1 MDGRRRVRL
10 KRFLEGL
17 SQRLDIGALVFDPL
31 QFPHRLE
38 SPEDREIA
46 AFVAASLAY
55 GRVKIINRHV
65 ADVLNR
71 MGPSPFRF
79 VLTFDPERDAH
90 RFDGFVHRFNSGR
103 DLAVLC
109 YLLKQV
115 LRVYGSLKAFFLAGY
130 DPSDQDI
137 GKALTHFVE
146 GLLRLDVSPF
156 YPNGLL
162 PRGAGVRFF
171 LPSPRDGSACKRLNL
186 FLRWMVRRDHLDLG
200 LWPEV
205 APSKLIM
212 PVDVHVSRI
221 SQRLGLTHLKTPS
234 WRMAEEI
241 TWNLKALDP
250 EDPVK
255 YDFALSHPR
264 LLEEGKG
271 LGISP
276 GPGR

>member
-1 MDGRRRVRL
+1 MDGRRRARL
-10 KRFLEGL
+10 KRLLDGFYR
-17 SQRLDIGALVFDPL
+17 RLDSGALVFDPL
-31 QFPHRLE
+31 QFPHRLN
-38 SPEDREIA
+38 SPDDREIA
-46 AFVAASLAY
+46 AFLAASLAY
-55 GRVKIINRHV
+55 GHGKIINQHV

-71 MGPSPFRF
+71 MGNSPFRF
-79 VLTFDPERDAH
+79 VLAFDPKKDTS

-115 LRVYGSLKAFFLAGY
+115 LRAYGSLKASFLTGY
-130 DPSDQDI
+130 DPDDQDI
-137 GKALTHFVE
+137 GRALTCLVE

-156 YPNGLL
+156 YAEGIL
-162 PRGAGVRFF
+162 PQKAGVRFF

-186 FLRWMVRRDHLDLG
+186 FLRWMVRKDYLDLG

-205 APSKLIM
+205 TPSKLVM

-221 SQRLGLTHLKTPS
+221 SQRLGLTHLKSPC

-241 TWNLKALDP
+241 TRNLKALDP

-255 YDFALSHPR
+255 YDFALSHPV
-264 LLEEGKG
+264 LLKEGQG
-271 LGISP
+271 LLSSCP
-276 GPGR
+276 